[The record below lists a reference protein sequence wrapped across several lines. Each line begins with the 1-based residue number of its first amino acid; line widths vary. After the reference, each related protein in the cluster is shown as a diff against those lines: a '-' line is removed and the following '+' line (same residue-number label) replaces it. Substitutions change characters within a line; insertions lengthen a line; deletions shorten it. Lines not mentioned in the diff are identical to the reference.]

1 MGGLKNTFLK
11 LLRPPSFLLKN
22 SAKELVER
30 FYKDLETT
38 LTNDR
43 GPIVVVDNDNNCPR
57 SQCGTKPN
65 TATAVL
71 GFPYRNARLIW
82 PTFKKNAFKSG
93 PYFLSRPSFQPHQ

>member
-1 MGGLKNTFLK
+1 MGGLKKIHSSN
-11 LLRPPSFLLKN
+11 LRPPSFLLKN

-65 TATAVL
+65 TAVAVL
-71 GFPYRNARLIW
+71 GFPYRNARYFN
-82 PTFKKNAFKSG
+82 PTFKRTLLKVG
-93 PYFLSRPSFQPHQ
+93 HILSRPSFQPHQ

>member
-11 LLRPPSFLLKN
+11 LYALRVFIKN
-22 SAKELVER
+22 SAKRIVER
-30 FYKDLETT
+30 FYKDAETT

-65 TATAVL
+65 TAVAVL

-82 PTFKKNAFKSG
+82 PTFKRTLLKVG
-93 PYFLSRPSFQPHQ
+93 HIFLSRPSFQPHQ

>member
-1 MGGLKNTFLK
+1 MGGLKIHSQTYALRVFIKK
-11 LLRPPSFLLKN
+11 LGK
-22 SAKELVER
+22 KLVER

-65 TATAVL
+65 TAVAVL
-71 GFPYRNARLIW
+71 GFLIE
-82 PTFKKNAFKSG
+82 TLDYLAHF
-93 PYFLSRPSFQPHQ
+93 

>member
-1 MGGLKNTFLK
+1 MGSLKKYIPQTYALRVFIKK
-11 LLRPPSFLLKN
+11 LGKI
-22 SAKELVER
+22 VER

-65 TATAVL
+65 TAVAVL
-71 GFPYRNARLIW
+71 GFLIE
-82 PTFKKNAFKSG
+82 T
-93 PYFLSRPSFQPHQ
+93 LD